1 MRDSQEESV
10 AGLQKGD
17 DDSDPIAGSF
27 AQAFNQLGDGLHDTG
42 QLAVDGT
49 AIAVQATGKFVG
61 GLLDGDAFFPDN
73 ESRLARA
80 TELAVDISAS
90 AYLIAHQT
98 ESIKAALEDVNLT
111 ILDVFRAVGVALSS
125 LAQPSEVN
133 YHQSAY
139 QVTMAIAPLFTV
151 VAVNTAMTYGS
162 VAVETISGEI
172 SAEVAGE
179 ALGATSLGLG
189 GAAVLM
195 AAIIAIVGVIEGEE
209 KRRKLRAAIQERF
222 ALRFRFK
229 LAEAYATELTNVL
242 AGLSSAIK
250 IARSMAFDP
259 MSLTVYVENKIAL
272 AKSTLGAIDTSAMAP
287 RLQVIDT
294 ERGSWTYEDEGD

>member
-90 AYLIAHQT
+90 RS
-98 ESIKAALEDVNLT
+98 EE
-111 ILDVFRAVGVALSS
+111 RRVGKECV
-125 LAQPSEVN
+125 QPCRSRWSP
-133 YHQSAY
+133 YH
-139 QVTMAIAPLFTV
+139 
-151 VAVNTAMTYGS
+151 
-162 VAVETISGEI
+162 
-172 SAEVAGE
+172 
-179 ALGATSLGLG
+179 
-189 GAAVLM
+189 
-195 AAIIAIVGVIEGEE
+195 
-209 KRRKLRAAIQERF
+209 
-222 ALRFRFK
+222 
-229 LAEAYATELTNVL
+229 
-242 AGLSSAIK
+242 
-250 IARSMAFDP
+250 
-259 MSLTVYVENKIAL
+259 
-272 AKSTLGAIDTSAMAP
+272 
-287 RLQVIDT
+287 
-294 ERGSWTYEDEGD
+294 